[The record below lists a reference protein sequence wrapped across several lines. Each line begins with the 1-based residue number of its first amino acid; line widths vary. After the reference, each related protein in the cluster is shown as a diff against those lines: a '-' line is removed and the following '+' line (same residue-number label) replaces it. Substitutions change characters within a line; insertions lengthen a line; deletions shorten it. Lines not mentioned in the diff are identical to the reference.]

1 MFREQDIFDRE
12 LFVDSTRS
20 VSVVLGEKDNKSVN
34 QNILKSAIHANHLLM
49 ARTLNVFAF
58 FGTSFLKKVP
68 PASTMTF
75 MLLSGSEEENKRSA
89 TGGAA

>member
-1 MFREQDIFDRE
+1 MFDRV

-34 QNILKSAIHANHLLM
+34 QNILKSAMNANHLLIPK
-49 ARTLNVFAF
+49 ALCLLLSLELLF
-58 FGTSFLKKVP
+58 KKVP
-68 PASTMTF
+68 PCVNRPF
-75 MLLSGSEEENKRSA
+75 MLLPGSEEENKRSA